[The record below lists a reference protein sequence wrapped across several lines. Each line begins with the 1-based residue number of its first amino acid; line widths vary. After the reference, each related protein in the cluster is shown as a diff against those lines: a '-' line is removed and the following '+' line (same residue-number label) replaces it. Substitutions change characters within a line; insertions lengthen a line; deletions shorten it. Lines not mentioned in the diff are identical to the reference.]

1 MPNTPFRVVVLIS
14 GRGTN
19 LEALISAIK
28 THAWPIQIA
37 AVVTDNP
44 KASGLKFAE
53 WEGIPAVIVERGA
66 KKRPEFDQA
75 LAEAIAPHNP
85 DLIVL
90 AGFMRVLGAD
100 FIRKFPNR
108 IINIHPSLLPA
119 FRGLHVHRAAI
130 EAGVKFSGATVHY
143 VVEQVDAGPIL
154 AQSVV
159 PVLPDDSDESLANRI
174 LKTEHQ
180 LLPAVVYAI
189 ATGKTVRRRI
199 GDNEVVHTSGARG
212 DEVLL
217 SIKGD

>member
-1 MPNTPFRVVVLIS
+1 MSNTPFRVVVLIS

-44 KASGLKFAE
+44 KAGGLKFAE
-53 WEGIPAVIVERGA
+53 WDRIPIAVVERGIL
-66 KKRPEFDQA
+66 KRPEFDLA
-75 LAEAIAPHNP
+75 LSEAILPYKP

-90 AGFMRVLGAD
+90 AGFMRVLGSD
-100 FIRKFPNR
+100 FIRKFPDR

-159 PVLPDDSDESLANRI
+159 PVLPDDSEESLAKRI
-174 LKTEHQ
+174 IKTEHL
-180 LLPAVVYAI
+180 LLPAVVHAI
-189 ATGKTVRRRI
+189 ATGKTVRRRV
-199 GDNEVVHTSGARG
+199 GNNDVVYTSGARS

-217 SIKGD
+217 SLK